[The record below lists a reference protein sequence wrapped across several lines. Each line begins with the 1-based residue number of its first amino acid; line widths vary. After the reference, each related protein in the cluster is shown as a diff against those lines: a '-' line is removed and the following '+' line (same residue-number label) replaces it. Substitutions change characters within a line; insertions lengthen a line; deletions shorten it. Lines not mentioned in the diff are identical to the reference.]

1 MNNFMTQ
8 KQHIHFV
15 GIGGIGMSGM
25 AELLYNHGFKISGSD
40 LNKSKITIHLDKI
53 GIKIFYNHKKE
64 NISNCNLIVYS
75 SAVNKNNN
83 ELQYGLN
90 KCIPIIKR
98 SELLGEIIK
107 IKDISIGVAGT
118 HGKTTTS
125 SILGSILYE
134 NKLNPTLIIGGIV
147 NKFNSNNISGD
158 GNIIVVEADEFDRS
172 FLHLNPTYSIIN
184 NLDLEHLDCYK
195 NLDDLKTTFSKY
207 ANSIPFYGKIAI
219 NNDSKH
225 LKSIDNK
232 INRPKITYGIK
243 NKSDVNAKIISFNEN
258 TSNFKI
264 KSSVYNANFKVT
276 LNYPG
281 IHNIYNAL
289 AATTIALELG
299 IKSNIISK
307 SLNSYS
313 GVQRRFELVYNNK
326 KNNIYV
332 IDDYAHHPI
341 EIEHTINA
349 AKLGWKNRIIS
360 IFEPHLFS
368 RTKEFFKEFSKAL
381 SLSDIIIITDIYGA
395 REKKIPGISSMLIK
409 DELDKKKYK
418 NIYYIKDK
426 NDIPN
431 EIINL
436 INPNDFIICMGAGK
450 INSILNNLINL
461 IKDKYEKK

>member
-1 MNNFMTQ
+1 MKDFMTK
-8 KQHIHFV
+8 KQHIHFI

-40 LNKSKITIHLDKI
+40 LNQSKITTHLEKI
-53 GIKIFYNHKKE
+53 GIEIFYNHKKE
-64 NISNCNLIVYS
+64 NISTSDLIVYS
-75 SAVNKNNN
+75 SAVNENNN
-83 ELQYGLN
+83 EIQFGIN
-90 KCIPIIKR
+90 KSIPIIKR

-134 NKLNPTLIIGGIV
+134 SELNPTLIIGGIV

-195 NLDDLKTTFSKY
+195 DLDDLKTTFSTF
-207 ANSIPFYGKIAI
+207 ANSVPFYGKVAI
-219 NNDSKH
+219 NNDSQH
-225 LKSIDNK
+225 LKTIYDK
-232 INRPKITYGIK
+232 INRSKITYGIN
-243 NKSDVNAKIISFNEN
+243 NKSDVNAEIISFNES

-264 KSSVYNANFKVT
+264 KSSSYNANFKVT
-276 LNYPG
+276 LNHPG
-281 IHNIYNAL
+281 IHNIYNTL

-299 IKSNIISK
+299 VKSNIISK

-313 GVQRRFELVYNNK
+313 GVKRRFELVYHNK
-326 KNNIYV
+326 NNNIYV

-349 AKLGWKNRIIS
+349 AKAGWKNRIIS
-360 IFEPHLFS
+360 IFEPHLYS
-368 RTKEFFKEFSKAL
+368 RTKEFFKEFSEAL
-381 SLSDIIIITDIYGA
+381 SLSDITIITDIYGA
-395 REKKIPGISSMLIK
+395 REQEIQGISSRLIK
-409 DELDKKKYK
+409 DELDKKNYK
-418 NIYYIKDK
+418 NAYYIEDK
-426 NDIPN
+426 NHIPN

-450 INSILNNLINL
+450 INSINNKLINL
-461 IKDKYEKK
+461 IKDKYDEI